1 MADAKKKY
9 IEAIGRRKKA
19 IARVRI
25 YESGKGLFEVNKK
38 EGNEFFPVFE
48 HNQMISAP
56 FTAVGQEGKF
66 DVTVL
71 VRGGGTNGQAEAVR
85 LGVARALEIYNPE
98 FRASLKKLGYLKR
111 DDRKRERKKPGLKA
125 ARRAPQWAKR

>member
-1 MADAKKKY
+1 MADETRKY

-48 HNQMISAP
+48 HQTMIIAP
-56 FTAVGQEGKF
+56 FIAVGQDGKF
-66 DVTVL
+66 DATVK
-71 VRGGGTNGQAEAVR
+71 VCGGGINGQAEAVR
-85 LGVARALEIYNPE
+85 LGIARALELYNPE

-111 DDRKRERKKPGLKA
+111 DDRKRERKKPGLKS

>member
-1 MADAKKKY
+1 MDDNKKKY

-25 YESGKGLFEVNKK
+25 FEGGKGEFKVNEKADK
-38 EGNEFFPVFE
+38 EFFPVFE
-48 HNQMISAP
+48 HHQMVSAP
-56 FTAVGQEGKF
+56 FEAVGQDGKF
-66 DVTVL
+66 DVTVK

-85 LGVARALEIYNPE
+85 LGVARALEKYNPE

-111 DDRKRERKKPGLKA
+111 DDRKRERKKPGLKG

>member
-1 MADAKKKY
+1 MADNKY

-25 YESGKGLFEVNKK
+25 YEGGKGEFEVNEKA
-38 EGNEFFPVFE
+38 GNEFFPVFE
-48 HNQMISAP
+48 HNQMVVAP
-56 FTAVGQEGKF
+56 FNAVGQDGKF
-66 DVTVL
+66 DVTVK
-71 VRGGGTNGQAEAVR
+71 VRGGGPAGQAEAVR
-85 LGVARALEIYNPE
+85 LGVARALEKYNPE

-125 ARRAPQWAKR
+125 ARRAPQWSKR

>member
-1 MADAKKKY
+1 MADEKKKY

-85 LGVARALEIYNPE
+85 LGIARALEIYNPE

-111 DDRKRERKKPGLKA
+111 DDRKRERKKPGLKS